1 VAKKCRTPAP
11 ITDRVIHD
19 ETKCLRHAVDL
30 ACCKPADQPA
40 RRDRRIRGDATCRS
54 DAGSRR
60 QRRLA
65 GVVRG
70 SAWRSRRY
78 RRRARGN
85 RIEMKRVSHPY
96 GRSVPVTT
104 ISTGSAAAPGAHKP
118 GVPIRDRR
126 PGAVALGHFRGI
138 GLDLMPAIEAPDDQP
153 QSCCRGIAEGH
164 SYFVLPKS
172 GVIRPRIASPSGVS
186 RQYPPSNLAQLHR
199 RHFAAPY
206 LPRNQPDTALRAYRR
221 RHDR

>member
-1 VAKKCRTPAP
+1 MAKKCRTPAP

-118 GVPIRDRR
+118 GVPIRASSGRRSARPFPRDRAR
-126 PGAVALGHFRGI
+126 PDAGNRGTRRSAAVVLPRH
-138 GLDLMPAIEAPDDQP
+138 
-153 QSCCRGIAEGH
+153 CRGSFLLCPAKIGGYPSQDRLTFRRQPPVPTLEFSPTPSPTFRRA
-164 SYFVLPKS
+164 L
-172 GVIRPRIASPSGVS
+172 SPS
-186 RQYPPSNLAQLHR
+186 
-199 RHFAAPY
+199 
-206 LPRNQPDTALRAYRR
+206 
-221 RHDR
+221 

>member
-1 VAKKCRTPAP
+1 MTRPSACGTRSIWRAASLLISQHGGT
-11 ITDRVIHD
+11 
-19 ETKCLRHAVDL
+19 AVSE
-30 ACCKPADQPA
+30 
-40 RRDRRIRGDATCRS
+40 AT
-54 DAGSRR
+54 
-60 QRRLA
+60 RLA
-65 GVVRG
+65 GRMLDRG
-70 SAWRSRRY
+70 DSEGWQVLCVDQPWRSRRY

-138 GLDLMPAIEAPDDQP
+138 GLDLVPAIEAPDDQP